1 MNDSSSDVVLDD
13 DALVLDWQH
22 LLTDVDESGIAT
34 ITINRPKALN
44 ALNSEVLE
52 ELNDALVE
60 AAMSDDVKV
69 IIITGAGDKSF
80 VAGADIG
87 EMADMTPV
95 EARDHALTGQGVF
108 ANIESCPKPVIAM
121 INGFALGGGLELAMA
136 CHIRVACEGAK
147 LGLPETGLALIPGFG
162 GTQRLMRIVGT
173 GVAREW
179 ILTADMFDA
188 SEAHRVGLV
197 NRLVPADELLEATMK
212 LAKTLCKR
220 GPVAME
226 TALDCI
232 RRGLEGGQTQGENTE
247 ADAFGILFTSEDS
260 REGMHAFLEKRKPA
274 YKGC

>member
-1 MNDSSSDVVLDD
+1 MTDSSPDVALSDDEL
-13 DALVLDWQH
+13 LLDWQH

-52 ELNDALVE
+52 ELNAAVIE

-69 IIITGAGDKSF
+69 VVITGSGDKSF
-80 VAGADIG
+80 VAGADIS
-87 EMADMTPV
+87 EMADMDAV
-95 EARDHALTGQGVF
+95 EARDHALTGQSVF
-108 ANIESCPKPVIAM
+108 ASIEACPKPVIAM

-162 GTQRLMRIVGT
+162 GTQRLMRIVGA

-188 SEAHRVGLV
+188 AEAHRIGLV
-197 NRLVPADELLEATMK
+197 NRLVPADELLATTMK

-232 RRGLEGGQTQGENTE
+232 RRGLEGGQTQGENIE
-247 ADAFGILFTSEDS
+247 ADAFGILFTSEDA
-260 REGMHAFLEKRKPA
+260 REGMHAFVEKRKPE